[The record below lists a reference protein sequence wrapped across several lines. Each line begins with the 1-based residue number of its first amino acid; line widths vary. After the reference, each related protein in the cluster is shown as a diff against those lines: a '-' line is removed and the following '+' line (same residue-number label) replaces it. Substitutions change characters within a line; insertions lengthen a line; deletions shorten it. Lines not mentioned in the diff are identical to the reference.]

1 MERLAS
7 NTRKSGLHTGNLR
20 AWGMLFAIAGI
31 VSRSI
36 LQNRMLGVGLR
47 SMQELMELMRSDDT
61 AMIIAT
67 VALVLQA
74 VETVAVPI
82 FVFLLAEGFIHTSDW
97 KKYMARVAGLAILT
111 EIPYDLAMNN
121 KILEFGSQN
130 PVIGLVLC
138 MVLLYLFRRFAGKKL
153 ICVIMA
159 LAGLAW
165 ALMLKV
171 DHGIPMILMI
181 CVIHQADVYGLL
193 RHGRGCP
200 VYRYLSVLP
209 DCPHGLPGH
218 PLLQRRGGQLQP
230 PGELPVL
237 PGDPAG
243 YRTDCKICILTKKSS
258 GLLVGAFA
266 IGTSNQ

>member
-181 CVIHQADVYGLL
+181 CVIHLFRNKRMFMGFSGMAAAALCTGISPFYLIAPMGFLAIHFYNGEEGNSSRLVNYLFY
-193 RHGRGCP
+193 P
-200 VYRYLSVLP
+200 V
-209 DCPHGLPGH
+209 
-218 PLLQRRGGQLQP
+218 
-230 PGELPVL
+230 
-237 PGDPAG
+237 
-243 YRTDCKICILTKKSS
+243 T
-258 GLLVGAFA
+258 LLVIGLIAKFAF
-266 IGTSNQ
+266 